1 MTASTAPI
9 DKENTMKLLFTDL
22 DDTLLN
28 NQSLVSSETKTFLDE
43 FLKSGNR
50 LILSSG
56 RPLASVLEVK
66 EQAGLSQPG
75 IFVSSSNGTLVYD
88 CDNRHIIRKTCLPLS
103 HVSYLQKQAEA
114 LSLHIHTYRE
124 EENKS
129 DAIIT
134 PDENE
139 EIRYYRRR
147 VHLPLIISEN
157 LCAPLSEGPCKLLA
171 ISLHNPE
178 KLETFRKNIADW
190 AEDKIQTIYSNK
202 QYLEL
207 FDRNAGKGSSLRFL
221 CDYLGV
227 PLSDA
232 YAAGDADNDIS
243 MLEAAGC
250 GIAMKNASDKVKAH
264 ADVVTDLDND
274 QNGLADMMR
283 KLLNI

>member
-1 MTASTAPI
+1 MEDS
-9 DKENTMKLLFTDL
+9 MKLLFTDL

-28 NQSLVSSETKTFLDE
+28 NQSLVSSETKSFLDE
-43 FLKSGNR
+43 FLEIGNR

-66 EQAGLSQPG
+66 EQAGLCKPG

-88 CDNRHIIRKTCLPLS
+88 CDNRRIIRKICLPLS
-103 HVSYLQKQAEA
+103 YVSYLQKQAEA

-124 EENKS
+124 ESGKN

-134 PDENE
+134 PDDNE

-147 VHLPLIISEN
+147 VHLPLMISEN
-157 LCAPLSEGPCKLLA
+157 LCDPLTEGPCKLLA

-178 KLETFRKNIADW
+178 TLEAFRRNIADW

-207 FDRNAGKGSSLRFL
+207 FDKNAGKGSSLLFL
-221 CDYLGV
+221 CDYLQV
-227 PLSDA
+227 PVSDA

-274 QNGLADMMR
+274 RDGLADMMR
-283 KLLNI
+283 KLLNT

>member
-1 MTASTAPI
+1 
-9 DKENTMKLLFTDL
+9 MKILFTDL

-28 NQSLVSSETKTFLDE
+28 NQSQVSPESKAFLDE
-43 FLKSGNR
+43 FLASGNR
-50 LILSSG
+50 LVLSSG
-56 RPLASVLEVK
+56 RPLTSVLEVK
-66 EQAGLSQPG
+66 EQAGLNQPG

-88 CDNRHIIRKTCLPLS
+88 CDNRRIIMKTCLPLS
-103 HVSYLQKQAEA
+103 YVSYLQEQAKT

-124 EENKS
+124 EDGKS

-134 PDENE
+134 PADNE

-147 VHLPLIISEN
+147 VHLPLLISEN
-157 LCAPLSEGPCKLLA
+157 LCDPLMEGPCKLLA
-171 ISLHNPE
+171 ISLHNRD

-221 CDYLGV
+221 CDYLHV
-227 PLSDA
+227 PVSDA

-250 GIAMKNASDKVKAH
+250 GIAMKNATDKVKAH

-283 KLLNI
+283 KLLT

>member
-1 MTASTAPI
+1 
-9 DKENTMKLLFTDL
+9 MKLLFTDL

-28 NQSLVSSETKTFLDE
+28 NQSLVSAETKAFLDK
-43 FLKSGNR
+43 FLEDGNR

-88 CDNRHIIRKTCLPLS
+88 CDNRRIIKKTCLPLS
-103 HVSYLQKQAEA
+103 CVTYLQKQAKA

-124 EENKS
+124 EEGKS

-147 VHLPLIISEN
+147 VHLPLILSEN
-157 LCAPLSEGPCKLLA
+157 LCDPLIEGPCKLLA

-178 KLETFRKNIADW
+178 KLESFRRNIADW

-207 FDRNAGKGSSLRFL
+207 FDKSAGKGSSLRFL
-221 CDYLGV
+221 CDYLQV
-227 PLSDA
+227 PLSDV

-274 QNGLADMMR
+274 RNGLADTMY
-283 KLLNI
+283 KLISLQR

>member
-1 MTASTAPI
+1 MTIRKILYGYQIQRGELAVVPQEAETVRRITTLYLAGASYQKISAS
-9 DKENTMKLLFTDL
+9 
-22 DDTLLN
+22 LN
-28 NQSLVSSETKTFLDE
+28 GDGIPFSSE
-43 FLKSGNR
+43 
-50 LILSSG
+50 
-56 RPLASVLEVK
+56 VLLWNKHKVK
-66 EQAGLSQPG
+66 HLLENPR
-75 IFVSSSNGTLVYD
+75 F
-88 CDNRHIIRKTCLPLS
+88 
-103 HVSYLQKQAEA
+103 
-114 LSLHIHTYRE
+114 YRE
-124 EENKS
+124 EEGKS

-157 LCAPLSEGPCKLLA
+157 LCDPLTEGPCKLLA
-171 ISLHNPE
+171 ISLHNPG
-178 KLETFRKNIADW
+178 KLESFRRNIADW

-207 FDRNAGKGSSLRFL
+207 FDKSAGKGSSLRFL
-221 CDYLGV
+221 CDYLQV
-227 PLSDA
+227 PLSDV

-274 QNGLADMMR
+274 RNGLADTMY
-283 KLLNI
+283 KLISLRR